1 MLVLG
6 IKRKG
11 DTEMKYF
18 TMENTEGFTQEEL
31 DNMNILANERIS
43 DETNNEEI
51 QSVCERI
58 LKEA

>member
-1 MLVLG
+1 
-6 IKRKG
+6 
-11 DTEMKYF
+11 MKYF
-18 TMENTEGFTQEEL
+18 TMENTKGFTQEEL

>member
-1 MLVLG
+1 
-6 IKRKG
+6 
-11 DTEMKYF
+11 MKYF